1 MKIRFNWPADMVATY
16 NSILGNCHLPPAC
29 LASFYTPQLLKHGRI
44 KTMMVSTLIAT
55 VALSVQMIENMWA
68 IILGKTL
75 IGFSF
80 GIISTA
86 NGRVIEEYT
95 PNYLL
100 GLVMTLNIFL
110 QQLISSGSIILA
122 NLYMP

>member
-1 MKIRFNWPADMVATY
+1 
-16 NSILGNCHLPPAC
+16 
-29 LASFYTPQLLKHGRI
+29 
-44 KTMMVSTLIAT
+44 MMVSTAIAT

-95 PNYLL
+95 PN
-100 GLVMTLNIFL
+100 
-110 QQLISSGSIILA
+110 
-122 NLYMP
+122 